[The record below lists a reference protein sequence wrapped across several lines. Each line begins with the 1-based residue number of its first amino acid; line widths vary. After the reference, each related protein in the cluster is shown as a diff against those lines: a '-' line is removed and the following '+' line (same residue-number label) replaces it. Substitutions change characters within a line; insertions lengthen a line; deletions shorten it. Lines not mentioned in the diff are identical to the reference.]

1 MARWVAFVTATRT
14 SPAGFPVR
22 GSRSDTRGRVATSE
36 PLASTRAWWAW
47 RIVFPCRRSIARDP
61 AVPLLIVREAPGT
74 HGQDVIDAGRAAEV
88 LRLLGATLAS
98 LQQVPTRAVPGL
110 AGTGPVIVHGDFGP
124 QNVLIEGGRIT
135 ALVDWE
141 FAHVGQ
147 PVDDLAWAE
156 WIVRMHHP
164 GAADALPELL
174 DASGL
179 GLTWSER
186 HRAMVARCEELLRLS
201 TAGGS
206 PDAVA
211 LWRERLR
218 ATEQWN
224 E

>member
-1 MARWVAFVTATRT
+1 MGRLRHGYTNLTRRLPGARVEKRYLGSGSHERAAREHACLVSLAQRL
-14 SPAGFPVR
+14 PVPE
-22 GSRSDTRGRVATSE
+22 VVE
-36 PLASTRAWWAW
+36 
-47 RIVFPCRRSIARDP
+47 RDP
-61 AVPLLIVREAPGT
+61 ALPLLTVREAPGT
-74 HGQDVIDAGRAAEV
+74 HGQDLIDAGRAAEV
-88 LRLLGATLAS
+88 LRLLGVALAS

-110 AGTGPVIVHGDFGP
+110 VGTGPVIVHGDFGP
-124 QNVLIEGGRIT
+124 QNVLIEGGGIT

-147 PVDDLAWAE
+147 PVEDLAWAE

-179 GLTWSER
+179 GLTWSAR

-206 PDAVA
+206 HDAGA
-211 LWRERLR
+211 LWRDRLR

>member
-1 MARWVAFVTATRT
+1 MGRLRHGYTNLTRRLPGARVEKRYEGPGRYERAAREHACLVGLAHRL
-14 SPAGFPVR
+14 PVPE
-22 GSRSDTRGRVATSE
+22 V
-36 PLASTRAWWAW
+36 
-47 RIVFPCRRSIARDP
+47 IARDP

-147 PVDDLAWAE
+147 PVEDLAWAE

-164 GAADALPELL
+164 DATDALPALL
-174 DASGL
+174 DAADL
-179 GLTWSER
+179 GMSWSAR
-186 HRAMVARCEELLRLS
+186 HEAMVARCEELIALS
-201 TAGGS
+201 SAAGS
-206 PDAVA
+206 PDTLA
-211 LWRERLR
+211 LWRVRLR
-218 ATEQWN
+218 ATERWL